1 MLYYIEEYL
10 KTVAITGYRNVK
22 FLSAET
28 FLKTSR
34 QQVQQIQFFDASL
47 IASWQHLYF
56 AAINALQSFHAGT
69 NVSKSLAVETILY
82 ASAVR
87 QIQKAIRLLGIKPS
101 TASAAIVVFGETRE
115 EVAGLLDEVSRYLDT
130 APDDAVLELDEVKA
144 AKIREAF
151 NIADQELRTVSK
163 SSDSNVALVSL
174 VVERVALLATQL

>member
-1 MLYYIEEYL
+1 
-10 KTVAITGYRNVK
+10 
-22 FLSAET
+22 
-28 FLKTSR
+28 
-34 QQVQQIQFFDASL
+34 
-47 IASWQHLYF
+47 
-56 AAINALQSFHAGT
+56 
-69 NVSKSLAVETILY
+69 VETILY